1 MGVAVRNPYLWGFVA
16 VYGAC
21 VALLGV
27 LGQPL
32 EEALA
37 LLVIFGVA
45 LPALAWLACLR
56 APMPSAPDPPR
67 AKEAWLLVALALYV
81 SAFLAIKGPLLD
93 TLLPADP
100 DARVHDTANMLLK
113 LFAFVAVPLLVYR
126 VAYGALPSAGR
137 SGLSTRRQW
146 LVFLGLAA
154 AVFAVTLVISRGTR
168 ELFGAD
174 FTPLQRALGLT
185 LCFAWMALE
194 AGVVEEV
201 FFRWLL
207 QSRIAAITGSQLS
220 AVCIASLV
228 FGLAHAPGMWLRG
241 AGVAEGLGSEPTL
254 ALTVAYSVTTQG
266 VAGLLFAVLWAR
278 TRSLPL
284 VVALH
289 AVIDASS
296 NSASFIRLWQL

>member
-1 MGVAVRNPYLWGFVA
+1 MRNPWLWGCLATYV
-16 VYGAC
+16 AC
-21 VALLGV
+21 VVLLGA

-37 LLVIFGVA
+37 LLVIFGIA
-45 LPALAWLACLR
+45 FPALAWLACLR
-56 APMPSAPDPPR
+56 APMPSAPDAPR
-67 AKEAWLLVALALYV
+67 ANEAWLLVALLVYV
-81 SAFLAIKGPLLD
+81 ASFLAIKGPLLE
-93 TLLPADP
+93 TLLPVDP
-100 DARVHDTANMLLK
+100 DPRLRDVANGLVK

-137 SGLSTRRQW
+137 SGLSGRRQG

-154 AVFAVTLVISRGTR
+154 VIFGVTLLISRGTR

-174 FTPLQRALGLT
+174 FTPVQRTLGLV
-185 LCFAWMALE
+185 LCFLWMAVE

-220 AVCIASLV
+220 AVCIASLA

-241 AGVAEGLGSEPTL
+241 AGVAEGLGSEPTF

-266 VAGLLFAVLWAR
+266 VAGVLFAVLWAR

-284 VVALH
+284 VIALH

-296 NSASFIRLWQL
+296 NAASFIRTWQL

>member
-1 MGVAVRNPYLWGFVA
+1 MRNRYLWLCLIA
-16 VYGAC
+16 YAAC

-27 LGQPL
+27 LGEPL
-32 EEALA
+32 GEALA
-37 LLVIFGVA
+37 LLGIFGIAFPV
-45 LPALAWLACLR
+45 LAWLACLR
-56 APMPSAPDPPR
+56 APLPSPPDPAR
-67 AKEAWLLVALALYV
+67 TNEAWMLVALTLYV
-81 SAFLAIKGPLLD
+81 SGFLAIKGPLLD
-93 TLLPADP
+93 VLLPADP
-100 DARVHDTANMLLK
+100 DPRLHDTANVLLK
-113 LFAFVAVPLLVYR
+113 LLAFVAVPLLAYL
-126 VAYGALPSAGR
+126 VAYGSLPSAGR
-137 SGLSTRRQW
+137 TGLSPRRQW
-146 LVFLGLAA
+146 WVFFGLAA
-154 AVFAVTLVISRGTR
+154 VVFGVTLLISRGTR

-174 FTPLQRALGLT
+174 FTSAQRALGLT
-185 LCFAWMALE
+185 LCFAWMAVE

-207 QSRIAAITGSQLS
+207 QSRMAAITGSQVS

-241 AGVAEGLGSEPTL
+241 AGVAEGLGTEPTL

-284 VVALH
+284 VIALH

-296 NSASFIRLWQL
+296 NAASFIRTWQL

>member
-1 MGVAVRNPYLWGFVA
+1 VRNRYVWLCLVA
-16 VYGAC
+16 YAAC
-21 VALLGV
+21 VALLGA
-27 LGQPL
+27 LGEPM

-37 LLVIFGVA
+37 LLVIFGIAFPV
-45 LPALAWLACLR
+45 LAWLACLR

-67 AKEAWLLVALALYV
+67 AHEAWMLVALALYV
-81 SAFLAIKGPLLD
+81 SGFLAIKGPLLE

-100 DARVHDTANMLLK
+100 DPRLHDTANTLLK
-113 LFAFVAVPLLVYR
+113 LFAFVAVPLLAYR

-137 SGLSTRRQW
+137 TGLSPRRQW
-146 LVFLGLAA
+146 LVFVGLAA
-154 AVFAVTLVISRGTR
+154 TVFAVTLLISRGTR

-174 FTPLQRALGLT
+174 FTPAQRALGLT
-185 LCFAWMALE
+185 LCFLWMALE

-241 AGVAEGLGSEPTL
+241 AGVAEGLGTEPTFT
-254 ALTVAYSVTTQG
+254 LTVAYSVTTQG
-266 VAGLLFAVLWAR
+266 VAGVLFAVLWAR

-284 VVALH
+284 VIALH
-289 AVIDASS
+289 AVVDASS
-296 NSASFIRLWQL
+296 NAASFIRMWQL